1 LADKERQRGRRRIR
15 EWGIMPGSLPAGD
28 DNSILD
34 VDGVEVGQ
42 VTLIKGR
49 GNIQPGR
56 GPVRT
61 GVTAIWPH
69 RDNIYRNPVPAGVEV
84 INGYGKALGL
94 AQIEEL
100 GELAS
105 PIVLTG
111 TLNVGRVADG
121 LIDYMLK
128 ENPDIGIDS
137 PSFNPVVLECNDG
150 YLNDLQGRHVKRE
163 HVHRA
168 LIIADDE
175 MVCEGDVGAGT
186 GMTSFG
192 FKGGV
197 GTASRVVRSGGEEMR
212 LGAFVLNNFG
222 RRENLLIDGLSLH
235 RLDPDLLQGAAR
247 PQKDEDGSVII
258 IMAVD
263 IPLTNRDLTRI
274 SRRAVHGLA
283 RVGSISAHGS
293 GDFALA
299 FSPATGENENYREPG
314 GKTLSK
320 LFQAAAEATE
330 EAVLNSLFMAATMR
344 GRDGHTSPGLP
355 GRKVV
360 AAYNELLSEDSLEGS

>member
-1 LADKERQRGRRRIR
+1 LAEKERQRGRRRIR
-15 EWGIMPGSLPAGD
+15 EWGILPGSLPAGD

-34 VDGVEVGQ
+34 VKGIEVGQ
-42 VTLIKGR
+42 VTLIRGR
-49 GNIQPGR
+49 GNIMPGK

-69 RDNIYRNPVPAGVEV
+69 RDNIYRNPVPAGVEI
-84 INGYGKALGL
+84 INGYGKAMGL
-94 AQIEEL
+94 VQIDEL

-111 TLNVGRVADG
+111 TLNVGRAADG

-128 ENPDIGIDS
+128 ENPDIGIDA

-168 LIIADDE
+168 LIMADDE
-175 MVCEGDVGAGT
+175 MVGEGGVGAGT

-197 GTASRVVRSGGEEMR
+197 GTASRVVKSEEKEMR

-222 RRENLLIDGLSLH
+222 RRENLRIDGLTLD

-247 PQKDEDGSVII
+247 HQKEEDGSVII

-263 IPLTNRDLTRI
+263 IPLTHRDLTRI

-299 FSPATGENENYREPG
+299 FSPAPEENENYCELG
-314 GKTLSK
+314 GKILSR

-344 GRDGHTSPGLP
+344 GRDGHTAPGFP
-355 GRKVV
+355 GREVV
-360 AAYNELLSEDSLEGS
+360 AAYNELFSEGS